1 MFIRVSSCIIYD
13 SYELFIKIEPTINA
27 IFIVTMDID
36 EQNRAYYESLEQDM
50 EKEMLKEI
58 EEIDRQTKLA
68 EQARQIELE
77 KKLQI
82 ELEIK
87 KQLELEL
94 EMKQNQPTKEE
105 LRQRRLKFYE
115 K

>member
-1 MFIRVSSCIIYD
+1 
-13 SYELFIKIEPTINA
+13 
-27 IFIVTMDID
+27 MDIE
-36 EQNRAYYESLEQDM
+36 EQNRAYYDSLEQDI

-58 EEIDRQTKLA
+58 EEIDRQTKVA
-68 EQARQIELE
+68 EQERQIELE

-82 ELEIK
+82 KLEIK

>member
-1 MFIRVSSCIIYD
+1 
-13 SYELFIKIEPTINA
+13 
-27 IFIVTMDID
+27 MDVD
-36 EQNRAYYESLEQDM
+36 EQNQAYYESLEQDM
-50 EKEMLKEI
+50 KKEMLKEI

-68 EQARQIELE
+68 EQAIQLELE

-82 ELEIK
+82 EMEIK

>member
-1 MFIRVSSCIIYD
+1 
-13 SYELFIKIEPTINA
+13 
-27 IFIVTMDID
+27 MDIE
-36 EQNRAYYESLEQDM
+36 EQNRAYYDSLEQDI

-58 EEIDRQTKLA
+58 EEIDRQTKVA
-68 EQARQIELE
+68 EQERQIELE

-82 ELEIK
+82 KLEIK
-87 KQLELEL
+87 KQFELEL

>member
-1 MFIRVSSCIIYD
+1 
-13 SYELFIKIEPTINA
+13 
-27 IFIVTMDID
+27 MDIE

-68 EQARQIELE
+68 EQARQLEIE

-82 ELEIK
+82 EIELK

-94 EMKQNQPTKEE
+94 EIKKNQPSKDE
-105 LRQRRLKFYE
+105 LRQIRLKFYE
-115 K
+115 NKK

>member
-1 MFIRVSSCIIYD
+1 
-13 SYELFIKIEPTINA
+13 
-27 IFIVTMDID
+27 MDID

-68 EQARQIELE
+68 EQARQLEIE

-82 ELEIK
+82 EIELK

-94 EMKQNQPTKEE
+94 EIKKNQPSKDE

-115 K
+115 NKK

>member
-1 MFIRVSSCIIYD
+1 
-13 SYELFIKIEPTINA
+13 
-27 IFIVTMDID
+27 MDID
-36 EQNRAYYESLEQDM
+36 EQNRAYYESLEQDR

-77 KKLQI
+77 EKLQI
-82 ELEIK
+82 EMKLK
-87 KQLELEL
+87 KQLEMEL
-94 EMKQNQPTKEE
+94 EKKQNQPTKEE

>member
-1 MFIRVSSCIIYD
+1 
-13 SYELFIKIEPTINA
+13 
-27 IFIVTMDID
+27 MDIE
-36 EQNRAYYESLEQDM
+36 EQNRAYYDSLEQDR

-68 EQARQIELE
+68 EQARQMELE
-77 KKLQI
+77 KKLQK

-87 KQLELEL
+87 KHLELEL

>member
-1 MFIRVSSCIIYD
+1 
-13 SYELFIKIEPTINA
+13 
-27 IFIVTMDID
+27 MDIN

-68 EQARQIELE
+68 EQARQMELE
-77 KKLQI
+77 KKLQT
-82 ELEIK
+82 EMKLK
-87 KQLELEL
+87 KQLELELEEL

>member
-1 MFIRVSSCIIYD
+1 
-13 SYELFIKIEPTINA
+13 
-27 IFIVTMDID
+27 MDID
-36 EQNRAYYESLEQDM
+36 EQNSAYYESLEQDR

-68 EQARQIELE
+68 EQAKQMELE

-82 ELEIK
+82 EIELK
-87 KQLELEL
+87 KQLEIELEKL

>member
-1 MFIRVSSCIIYD
+1 
-13 SYELFIKIEPTINA
+13 
-27 IFIVTMDID
+27 MDVD
-36 EQNRAYYESLEQDM
+36 EQNQAYYESLEQDM
-50 EKEMLKEI
+50 KKEMLKEI

-68 EQARQIELE
+68 EQAIQR
-77 KKLQI
+77 

-94 EMKQNQPTKEE
+94 ETKQNQPTKEE

>member
-1 MFIRVSSCIIYD
+1 
-13 SYELFIKIEPTINA
+13 
-27 IFIVTMDID
+27 MDID
-36 EQNRAYYESLEQDM
+36 QQNRAYYESLEQDM

-68 EQARQIELE
+68 EQVRQLELE
-77 KKLQI
+77 KKLQK

-87 KQLELEL
+87 KQLEIELEEL